1 MSTSVSP
8 TTSTSSQPISIDP
21 NNAHNPNRK
30 RSASVWSNPGLSPSA
45 SPVSS
50 TMSLQTP
57 SSIASSLPRQ
67 GQGSPTSPTSPLS
80 FFLGSS
86 PVKPTFGFSGTA
98 SQKNSSFLDG
108 SAVVEDDDTGPRTA
122 FGHSRGGSM
131 NWPTSGHDRAAGVL
145 RRLSLS
151 GALGGVRPTAVQP
164 PSPPRA
170 HTPPQLGLRRD
181 SNETVQAIDRAP
193 SPRPRANK
201 KLASPNKKRSVSPMG
216 ERILKGHFDGFGL

>member
-1 MSTSVSP
+1 MST
-8 TTSTSSQPISIDP
+8 TSDQTSQPISIDS

-57 SSIASSLPRQ
+57 PPLASSFTRQ

-86 PVKPTFGFSGTA
+86 PVKSNFYGG
-98 SQKNSSFLDG
+98 SQKSSLLDG
-108 SAVVEDDDTGPRTA
+108 SAVAEDEDAGPRTG
-122 FGHSRGGSM
+122 FGHARGGSM

-151 GALGGVRPTAVQP
+151 GALGGVRVSCCSPTSQ
-164 PSPPRA
+164 
-170 HTPPQLGLRRD
+170 
-181 SNETVQAIDRAP
+181 
-193 SPRPRANK
+193 
-201 KLASPNKKRSVSPMG
+201 
-216 ERILKGHFDGFGL
+216 ILTYRYSK